1 MARRRRHQQR
11 SLLAPL
17 GILTVL
23 VAVVVVLGAVV
34 WHLLTGRQVLMIP
47 PSEQCIVTV
56 GATTASLDP
65 DQSVNA
71 AIIVAESLRRGLPPR
86 AASIALATAMQESG
100 LHNLDHGDRDSVG
113 LFQQRPSQGWGTAAN
128 LMDPW
133 YASGKF
139 YDALVKVVNWQTGD
153 INNVAQAVQHSGVP
167 NGYQKHVEAARAFAS
182 ALTGYSPAAV
192 SCVSRATRP
201 GSTGALATFL
211 HRGFP
216 SLHTAGSG
224 STLEVTTTDQHT
236 QWAIAQLAMM
246 STGSYGV
253 DAVTVGQRSWH
264 NDGKHVAT
272 WATATTPAAGVRITV
287 RG

>member
-1 MARRRRHQQR
+1 MARRRHQQR

-17 GILTVL
+17 AILTVL

-34 WHLLTGRQVLMIP
+34 WHLLTGRQVLVIP
-47 PSEQCIVTV
+47 PSQQCIATV
-56 GATTASLDP
+56 GTTTASLDP

-71 AIIVAESLRRGLPPR
+71 AIIVAESLRRGLPAR

-100 LHNLDHGDRDSVG
+100 LHNLDHGDLDSVG
-113 LFQQRPSQGWGTAAN
+113 LFQQRPSQGWGTVAN

-139 YDALVKVVNWQTGD
+139 YDALVKVANWETGN
-153 INNVAQAVQHSGVP
+153 INDVAQAVQHSGVP

-182 ALTGYSPAAV
+182 ALTGYSPAAI
-192 SCVSRATRP
+192 SCVSRATGP
-201 GSTGALATFL
+201 GSTGGLATFL
-211 HRGFP
+211 HRTFP
-216 SLHTAGSG
+216 SLHVVTSG
-224 STLEVTTTDQHT
+224 STLEVTTTDQRT
-236 QWAIAQLAMM
+236 QWAVAQLAMM

-264 NDGKHVAT
+264 NDGKSVAAWT
-272 WATATTPAAGVRITV
+272 TSGTPASGVRITV
-287 RG
+287 RT